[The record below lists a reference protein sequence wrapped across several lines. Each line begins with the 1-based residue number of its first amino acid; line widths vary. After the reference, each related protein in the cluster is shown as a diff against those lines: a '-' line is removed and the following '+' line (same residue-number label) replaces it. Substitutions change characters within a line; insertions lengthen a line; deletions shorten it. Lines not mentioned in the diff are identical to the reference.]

1 MAVLKRNY
9 FIFCIFFLVCGLL
22 SVHFG
27 LDNTTELKLYHLWN
41 AHAFVTGRHSID
53 FAYVGLQS
61 YFNPLADL
69 PYYYLAKILNNFPK
83 LFLFLQGFW
92 GALILFF
99 LYKIID
105 LLIIEESRN
114 KYFLIIGSLFA
125 ASTSYL
131 FFYELGTS
139 LLDLQLCFLPLW
151 GIYVL
156 FKELCKQEIN
166 YKNIAISGLL
176 FGLATGLKLTLALHA
191 LAMFL
196 ALLFYIKRIHS
207 PFKFLFAFCFGGIV
221 GFLITI
227 GYWCYFLWT
236 KFGNPFFPY
245 YGNIFPSEYAENGL
259 YICDYFFPQK
269 WTEWIAF
276 PFFFYNNNQARVFE
290 EVYRDHRYTIG
301 YIIFVVYL
309 FCQIFNFGNF
319 REKIKEK
326 FQSFVDI
333 DKVNLLMLFMTFS
346 YVIWIIEFSIIRY
359 LALVELLLGFIIL
372 LFLFFICS
380 VLNLK
385 KIFVI
390 FVAGMSLFLYTTTI
404 QIQKRVKPYNV
415 IFDVQDIK
423 IPDNAI
429 VLSYGMPA
437 CFVSVFQNP
446 NVKYIHGFIDMGYSF
461 LYSEKTKAEMQK
473 LMDEN
478 KDNIYAIWGK
488 FGQAPYPFGE
498 RERPEVMIP
507 DFYLDFDSCKSIYN
521 NNEEI
526 VALCKIYKKE

>member
-1 MAVLKRNY
+1 MAIFKRNY
-9 FIFCIFFLVCGLL
+9 FIFCIFFLLCGIL
-22 SVHFG
+22 SVNFG

-41 AHAFVTGRHSID
+41 PHAFVTGRHSVD
-53 FAYVGLQS
+53 FAYLGLQS

-99 LYKIID
+99 FYKIMD
-105 LLIIEESRN
+105 LLIVEDSRN
-114 KYFLIIGSLFA
+114 KFFIILGSLFA
-125 ASTSYL
+125 CCTSYL

-151 GIYVL
+151 GIYL
-156 FKELCKQEIN
+156 LLKELFKQEIN

-176 FGLATGLKLTLALHA
+176 FGSATGLKLTMALYA
-191 LAMFL
+191 VAMFI
-196 ALLFYIKRIHS
+196 ALLFYIKRISH
-207 PFKFLFAFCFGGIV
+207 PFKLFSAFCFGGIL

-227 GYWCYFLWT
+227 GYWCYFLWE

-259 YICDYFFPQK
+259 YICDYFFPQN
-269 WTEWIAF
+269 WVEWLAF
-276 PFFFYNNNQARVFE
+276 PYFFYNNNQARVFE
-290 EVYRDHRYTIG
+290 EVYRDHRLTIG
-301 YIIFVVYL
+301 YTLFVVYYV
-309 FCQIFNFGNF
+309 CQIFNFGNF
-319 REKIKEK
+319 RTKIKEK
-326 FQSFVDI
+326 FRNFIDI
-333 DKVNLLMLFMTFS
+333 DKVNLLILFITFS
-346 YVIWIIEFSIIRY
+346 YIIWIIEFSIIRY
-359 LALVELLLGFIIL
+359 LALLEIL
-372 LFLFFICS
+372 LSFLIMLFLYFICAS
-380 VLNLK
+380 LNLK

-390 FVAGMSLFLYTTTI
+390 FVIGMSLFLYNTTI
-404 QIQKRVKPYNV
+404 QMQLRIKPDNV

-429 VLSYGMPA
+429 VLSYGMPVN
-437 CFVSVFQNP
+437 FVSVYQNP
-446 NVKYIHGFIDMGYSF
+446 KVKYIYGFIDMGYSF
-461 LYSEKTKAEMQK
+461 LYSEKTKAEMYK

-498 RERPEVMIP
+498 RERPEVMLP
-507 DFYLDFDSCKSIYN
+507 DYYPDFDSCKSIYN
-521 NNEEI
+521 NYEEI